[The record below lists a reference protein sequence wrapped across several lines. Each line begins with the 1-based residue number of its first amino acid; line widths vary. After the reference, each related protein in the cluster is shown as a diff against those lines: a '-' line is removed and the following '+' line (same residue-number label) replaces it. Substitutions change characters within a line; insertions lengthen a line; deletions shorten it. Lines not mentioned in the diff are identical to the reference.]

1 MFIQKIKAYMHICVY
16 VCIYVHVDIYTY
28 IHKGGRWGACII
40 YKPSSRK
47 LYTRDFSQGYYVHMC
62 IHTHMGA
69 FFQLIAGLDEG
80 KGARIEDLLRSLPA
94 ESFKHFFPRIYFTNL
109 QPIVCA
115 ILHPLD
121 LVYYEYFPKSL
132 NRL

>member
-1 MFIQKIKAYMHICVY
+1 MHVCVY

-47 LYTRDFSQGYYVHMC
+47 LYTRDFVQGYYVHMC

-80 KGARIEDLLRSLPA
+80 KGARIEDLLRSKA
-94 ESFKHFFPRIYFTNL
+94 L
-109 QPIVCA
+109 QTLQQRVRAACSAFLMRACA
-115 ILHPLD
+115 GHCYVPELC
-121 LVYYEYFPKSL
+121 
-132 NRL
+132 